1 MCAGPLDFPKIEML
15 DRSGAGEMEVPMS
28 RIRIL
33 TLCAF
38 GAAAFAAGAFGGR
51 AEAASPSFN
60 CAKASN
66 RAEELICGDRELA
79 SMDVEATRLFRLVR
93 DHARRPPAEKK
104 ALNEDRA
111 RWQKVRDECWIAD
124 DVRNCILT
132 SYAVRIHSLRE
143 KHAEARTS
151 DAKGITRGP
160 FDLRCKNLK
169 QPLKATFIHG
179 DPPVS
184 AVQLPDSVH
193 VGIGSGRRFIERGT
207 DGEMAFWTKGEDAF
221 IKLPDGT
228 SYNCVM
234 KR

>member
-1 MCAGPLDFPKIEML
+1 MEITMSKIRL
-15 DRSGAGEMEVPMS
+15 LIFS
-28 RIRIL
+28 
-33 TLCAF
+33 AF
-38 GAAAFAAGAFGGR
+38 GAAALTAGALLAPAHAG
-51 AEAASPSFN
+51 SPSFD
-60 CAKASN
+60 CAKAAN

-93 DHARRPPAEKK
+93 DHAKRPAAEKR
-104 ALNEDRA
+104 ALNDDLA
-111 RWQKVRDECWIAD
+111 RWQKVRDQCWIVD
-124 DVRNCILT
+124 DMRGCILA

-160 FDLRCKNLK
+160 FDLTCKNLK
-169 QPLKATFIHG
+169 KPLRATFIHG

-193 VGIGSGRRFIERGT
+193 VGIGSGERFIERGA

-221 IKLPDGT
+221 IKLPNGV